1 MIAHCGGYGYG
12 LSRALGLL
20 CLMLASTRRC
30 SPITFRPASGRI
42 SPTRYTPHREPTIF
56 LFTAGAE
63 DRERSDREP
72 ALAHSIYT
80 DAKLEG
86 GRITTLIVLG
96 LGVLAA
102 GYIARTKY
110 KR

>member
-1 MIAHCGGYGYG
+1 MGALQIAGA
-12 LSRALGLL
+12 RLL
-20 CLMLASTRRC
+20 PKVADYISAW
-30 SPITFRPASGRI
+30 FRPYLTDPIHPPSG
-42 SPTRYTPHREPTIF
+42 TNN
-56 LFTAGAE
+56 LFTAGAGG
-63 DRERSDREP
+63 RERSDREP

-86 GRITTLIVLG
+86 GRITALIVLG
-96 LGVLAA
+96 LGALAA